1 MCAFAGKKSDRALVK
16 KHGAAGTITRK
27 TIRPRSCSRSRPHGS
42 AVSEPFTCEKLSP
55 RKNALHRASAVKS
68 VAELSAGPCG
78 AQPQYPQGAL
88 RLPRATPNLIS
99 PLCPARQG
107 RVCEPLARNALPE
120 PPTPPSVRF
129 GTAALPL
136 QAPRLAGMRL
146 QERSRAAIRRGGRKR
161 AQMPPR
167 VSSRAHQH
175 AGLIGINS
183 DETTFRQNAHAKCDE
198 FQGLCAKA
206 GQSRQSLLRQAERR
220 KTRAK

>member
-1 MCAFAGKKSDRALVK
+1 MRNNGYIRMRMCAFAGKKSDRALVK

-88 RLPRATPNLIS
+88 RLPRATNLIS

-146 QERSRAAIRRGGRKR
+146 QERSRAAIRRRRTQAGANAAEGLR
-161 AQMPPR
+161 AVPI
-167 VSSRAHQH
+167 S
-175 AGLIGINS
+175 
-183 DETTFRQNAHAKCDE
+183 T
-198 FQGLCAKA
+198 QGL
-206 GQSRQSLLRQAERR
+206 
-220 KTRAK
+220 